1 MVTVILMT
9 SFYHACSP
17 LANLHVSLS
26 RIYPHTQHL
35 TTWTMFCLDE
45 ILGKQSH
52 NCTVMQSSTSRTLDF
67 LTHIISS
74 HSLLLFFYY
83 STYMISFLP
92 YPLRSVNLSWAVVF
106 CIHLFFSAD
115 IFFFLS
121 TCQRFHVFIIP
132 CANEF
137 RWPLSC

>member
-1 MVTVILMT
+1 MT

-74 HSLLLFFYY
+74 HSLLLFFLL
-83 STYMISFLP
+83 FH
-92 YPLRSVNLSWAVVF
+92 
-106 CIHLFFSAD
+106 IHD
-115 IFFFLS
+115 IFFTIPPQICEPELGCCVLYTSFLLCGYFFLS
-121 TCQRFHVFIIP
+121 LHFPFDASISVVLDLYSVNFDECNVRKH
-132 CANEF
+132 
-137 RWPLSC
+137 